1 MGWTMDCGAPGT
13 GYAAISPPYRKRRV
27 IILGPKRAEIP
38 LLRESYLL
46 PVDRPARFTEVP
58 RSGYRAAFVSGA
70 LRGSR
75 KVETYLDLGIAV

>member
-1 MGWTMDCGAPGT
+1 MGWTMDCGAPGN

-27 IILGPKRAEIP
+27 IILGPERAEIP
-38 LLRESYLL
+38 LFRESYPDSGRQTGSTHGSP
-46 PVDRPARFTEVP
+46 PVGLSCALC
-58 RSGYRAAFVSGA
+58 A